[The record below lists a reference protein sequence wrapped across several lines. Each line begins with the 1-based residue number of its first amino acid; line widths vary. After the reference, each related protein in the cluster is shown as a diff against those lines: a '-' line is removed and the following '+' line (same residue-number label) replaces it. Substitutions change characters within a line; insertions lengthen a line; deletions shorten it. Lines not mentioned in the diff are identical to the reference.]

1 MAFRNGSH
9 FLLFHKANN
18 VINNFIA
25 VLKISQLNQDI
36 TIFYFSFLNFA
47 FQNKKSFI
55 LKTLLYK
62 NTKISYSDSGTGNA
76 IVLLHGF
83 LENKKMWKEYV
94 QLFSEKKRVITI
106 DLLGHGETDCLGYV
120 HKMEDNADV
129 VNEVLEHLKIEKA
142 IILGHSMGGYVGL
155 AFAELYPEKIQ
166 KLVLL
171 NSTSKEDSEEKKL
184 NRTRAIKAVK
194 QNYVSFVSL
203 AIANLFSENNRTRLA
218 EEIEKVKIEA
228 LKTPLQGI
236 VASLEGMK
244 IRKDREELV
253 RKNLFPILLIL
264 GKKDPVLNYEESL
277 SQIEDTTAELVSF
290 EDGHMSQIE
299 NKEALKTILLDF
311 FE

>member
-1 MAFRNGSH
+1 
-9 FLLFHKANN
+9 
-18 VINNFIA
+18 
-25 VLKISQLNQDI
+25 
-36 TIFYFSFLNFA
+36 
-47 FQNKKSFI
+47 
-55 LKTLLYK
+55 LKTILYK
-62 NTKISYSDSGTGNA
+62 NTKISYSDSGIGKT

-83 LENKKMWKEYV
+83 LENKKMWSEYSN
-94 QLFSEKKRVITI
+94 LLSEKNRVVAI
-106 DLLGHGETDCLGYV
+106 DLLGHGESDCLGYI
-120 HKMEDNADV
+120 HKMEDNAGA
-129 VNEVLEHLKIEKA
+129 VNEVLEHLNIEKA
-142 IILGHSMGGYVGL
+142 SIVGHSMGGYVGL

-171 NSTSKEDSEEKKL
+171 NSTSKEDSAEKKL

-194 QNYVSFVSL
+194 QNYVNFVSL
-203 AIANLFSENNRTRLA
+203 AIANLFSENNRIRLA
-218 EEIEKVKIEA
+218 EEIEKVKTEA

-236 VASLEGMK
+236 IASQEGMK
-244 IRKDREELV
+244 IRKDQEELL

-299 NKEALKTILLDF
+299 NKEALKAVLLDF